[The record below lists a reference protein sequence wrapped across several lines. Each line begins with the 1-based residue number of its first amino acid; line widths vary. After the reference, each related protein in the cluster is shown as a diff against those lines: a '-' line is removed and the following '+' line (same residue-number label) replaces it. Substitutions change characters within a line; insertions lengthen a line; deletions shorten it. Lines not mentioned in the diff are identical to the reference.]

1 MQDALHGL
9 ANGMKPS
16 QHLVSFVRA
25 AEKSEGS
32 RFLLCDI
39 SRLQLPVVPGE
50 KLDPHQNDAEQVG
63 QWFHCMHLVCVCAS
77 EKMEKQALNP

>member
-9 ANGMKPS
+9 VNGMKPS

-25 AEKSEGS
+25 AEESEGS
-32 RFLLCDI
+32 QFLLCDI

-50 KLDPHQNDAEQVG
+50 KLDLHQNEQVG
-63 QWFHCMHLVCVCAS
+63 QWFHCMHLVCVCVCVYLR
-77 EKMEKQALNP
+77 KWKIRH